1 MNNLRSSSKKLLF
14 KKDTSM
20 INQRDISDTKF
31 IMKQFS
37 KQLQPNKLL
46 VNIKK

>member
-1 MNNLRSSSKKLLF
+1 
-14 KKDTSM
+14 M

-46 VNIKK
+46 VNIKKQKEKDSYSQQFGEN